1 MAGTEGERRVV
12 AVLMADI
19 AGSTAIGEAL
29 GPERSKYLFD
39 EVMRLIAA
47 EVERYDGTVAQL
59 AGDGLLALFGAPAA
73 HEDDSERAVRAGLA
87 VQRALERY
95 GADVREAYDIDIR
108 ARIAV
113 NTGPVVIA
121 PDDGDGDARGRYNA
135 LGDTV
140 NVTARLQALAAEGEV
155 LLGPQTAV
163 QVRSSFEL
171 EELGRTSLRGRAE
184 PIDRYRVV
192 GELEPGPT
200 AQEGALVGRDA
211 ELAEVRDALERLADG
226 IGAILAITG
235 EAGIG
240 KSRLVAE
247 AAAPLGDRLLV
258 LEGRGLSYAQAFPYG
273 PVRELLRDW
282 LGAGATTSEARV
294 RLDLKAAVQP
304 LFPDPDE
311 VYPFL
316 AGLLGLTP
324 DAQTAARLRE
334 FSPETVHK
342 RSVHAVADL
351 ACALARERPVLLV
364 FEDLHWADEP
374 TLDLIGELL
383 ELTERDPVG
392 IALLYRA
399 DRDAGSWGVGE
410 RARQRYPHLYR
421 ELELRPLAP
430 DSTRALVRELADGDV
445 PEPVAALISERSGGN
460 PLFAAEALRDVVERG
475 SMWHGESGW
484 ELAVDPDSL
493 EVPLLV
499 QGVLQAR
506 LDRLEPGAREVTAVA
521 SVIGRR
527 FAVPLLERV
536 VDNGGLASALTDL
549 QRLELIVEERRR
561 PHPEY
566 RFRHGLVQEA
576 AYAMLTDTRRREL
589 HGRVAAALEVLAGD
603 DPSPRTF
610 AHLARHYTAADDGAK
625 AAEYLI
631 RAGDEARGISADP
644 EAIQHYRRA
653 REFLS
658 RLGDDR
664 RSRETLFKIALVH
677 HLAFDFAGAERAY
690 DEAFAC
696 KVEPLSQPELCE
708 RLTAAVIRPGPIA
721 PGLTYVSDT
730 SALVQHLFRGLL
742 IVDRDLNVMPSLAEN
757 FRVSADGTTYLFQLY
772 DDARWS
778 DGEPLTAHDFVYTW
792 ERVRGLSASTAFL
805 FADMESATALDDHT
819 LEVVLREPRNYFPYV
834 LATTPA
840 YPWPRHVCEG
850 AGDTWH
856 ERVPLVSSGP
866 FVLTS
871 RDDEGMMLE
880 SNPNWRGARGNL
892 SEIAIRFRERTDD
905 FEELWRDGDIDVL
918 PAARSAFTEIGDGCV
933 EAAPV
938 LGATIVGL
946 RTDRPAVSDLRVRRA
961 IAAAVA
967 EVATHAEAAGSGAR
981 PPGRGGLLPPAMPG
995 HNYALTSPASLDEA
1009 AALLAD
1015 VGHPGGEGLPTL
1027 EMIATGGTVQ
1037 QAEALAE
1044 VLGRLGVKVAI
1055 TLTDP
1060 DIVLS
1065 GHDCDVWVC
1074 TWFADF
1080 PDPEGFFGG
1089 LVGDPTDPIVNDAE
1103 TFALLD
1109 QARASRDRDE
1119 RLRLYSAVDRR
1130 IVADEVLML
1139 PVAYSRATLLRRPW
1153 VQGVWANALTPL
1165 RLDEAVVE
1173 RAADPAAHAGVA
1185 SSV

>member
-39 EVMRLIAA
+39 EVMRLVAA

-59 AGDGLLALFGAPAA
+59 AGDGLLAVFGAPVA

-87 VQRALERY
+87 IQRSLEHY
-95 GADVREAYDIDIR
+95 GADVREAYEIDIR

-121 PDDGDGDARGRYNA
+121 PGDGDARGRYNA

-140 NVTARLQALAAEGEV
+140 NVTARLQALAAEGEM

-171 EELGRTSLRGRAE
+171 EELGPTSLRGRAE

-192 GELEPGPT
+192 REVEQGST
-200 AQEGALVGRDA
+200 APEGALVGRDS
-211 ELAEVRDALERLADG
+211 ELAEVRDTLDRLADG

-240 KSRLVAE
+240 KSRLVTE

-304 LFPDPDE
+304 LFADPDE

-324 DAQTAARLRE
+324 DAQTAAGLRE
-334 FSPETVHK
+334 FSRETVHK
-342 RSVHAVADL
+342 RSIHAVSDL
-351 ACALARERPVLLV
+351 VCALARERPVLLV

-374 TLDLIGELL
+374 TLDLIEELL
-383 ELTERDPVG
+383 ELTEQDPVG
-392 IALLYRA
+392 VALLYRA
-399 DRDAGSWGVGE
+399 DRDAGSWRVGE
-410 RARQRYPHLYR
+410 RARQRYPHRYR

-430 DSTRALVRELADGDV
+430 DATRALVRELADGDV

-475 SMWHGESGW
+475 SMWHGDSGW
-484 ELAVDPDSL
+484 ELAVDPDAL

-527 FAVPLLERV
+527 FAVPLLERL
-536 VDNGGLASALTDL
+536 VDTGGLASALTDL

-561 PHPEY
+561 PYPEY

-576 AYAMLTDTRRREL
+576 AYAMLTDARRREL
-589 HGRVAAALEVLAGD
+589 HGRVGAALEALAGD

-631 RAGDEARGISADP
+631 RAGDEARGLSADR
-644 EAIQHYRRA
+644 EAIRHYRRA

-677 HLAFDFAGAERAY
+677 HLAFDFEGAERAY

-696 KVEPLSQPELCE
+696 KVEALVQPELCE
-708 RLTAAVIRPGPIA
+708 RLTAAVIRPGALA
-721 PGLTYVSDT
+721 PGLAYVSDT
-730 SALVQHLFRGLL
+730 SALTQHLFRGLL
-742 IVDRDLNVMPSLAEN
+742 IVDRELNVMPSLAEN
-757 FRVSADGTTYLFQLY
+757 FRVSSDGLTYLFQLH

-792 ERVRGLSASTAFL
+792 EHVRGLSASTALL
-805 FADMESATALDDHT
+805 FADMAEANALDDHT

-840 YPWPRHVCEG
+840 YPWPRHVCDAVGE
-850 AGDTWH
+850 AWY
-856 ERVPLVSSGP
+856 EQVPLVSSGP

-871 RDDEGMMLE
+871 RDETEMVLE
-880 SNPNWRGARGNL
+880 ANPNWRGARGNL
-892 SEIAIRFRERTDD
+892 SQITFRFRERTDD
-905 FEELWRDGDIDVL
+905 FEALWRDGGIDVL
-918 PAARSAFTEIGDGCV
+918 PAAQSTLADIGEGCI

-938 LGATIVGL
+938 LGATIVGF

-967 EVATHAEAAGSGAR
+967 EVAADAESVGFGSR
-981 PPGRGGLLPPAMPG
+981 PPERGGLLPPAMPG
-995 HNYALTSPASLDEA
+995 HNYALASPPSLDEA
-1009 AALLAD
+1009 AALLAEA
-1015 VGHPGGEGLPTL
+1015 GHPGGEGLPTL
-1027 EMIATGGTVQ
+1027 EMIATGGTIG
-1037 QAEALAE
+1037 QAEALVE
-1044 VLGRLGVKVAI
+1044 VLGRLGLAATI
-1055 TLTDP
+1055 TIMDP
-1060 DIVLS
+1060 DIILS
-1065 GHDCDVWVC
+1065 GQNCDLWVC
-1074 TWFADF
+1074 TWLADF
-1080 PDPEGFFGG
+1080 PDPEGFFRG
-1089 LVGDPTDPIVNDAE
+1089 LIGDPADPIVNDAE
-1103 TFALLD
+1103 AFALLD
-1109 QARASRDRDE
+1109 EARASRDRDE
-1119 RLRLYSAVDRR
+1119 RLRLYSEVDRR
-1130 IVADEVLML
+1130 LVADQVLLL
-1139 PVAYSRATLLRRPW
+1139 PISYSRATVLRRPW

-1165 RLDEAVVE
+1165 RLDQAVVE
-1173 RAADPAAHAGVA
+1173 RAANPAGHGAGVA

>member
-19 AGSTAIGEAL
+19 AGSTAIGETL

-39 EVMRLIAA
+39 EVMRLMSA

-59 AGDGLLALFGAPAA
+59 AGDGLLAVFGAPVA

-87 VQRALERY
+87 IQRSLERY
-95 GADVREAYDIDIR
+95 GADVREAYDIGIR

-121 PDDGDGDARGRYNA
+121 AGDGDATSRYNA

-140 NVTARLQALAAEGEV
+140 NVTGRLQALAGEGEV

-171 EELGRTSLRGRAE
+171 EELGPTSLRGRAE

-192 GELEPGPT
+192 GEMEPGPT
-200 AQEGALVGRDA
+200 APEAAFVGRDS
-211 ELAEVRDALERLADG
+211 ELAEVRDALDRLADG
-226 IGAILAITG
+226 IGTILAITG

-240 KSRLVAE
+240 KTRLVTE

-304 LFPDPDE
+304 LFADPDE
-311 VYPFL
+311 VYQFL

-334 FSPETVHK
+334 FSRETVHK
-342 RSVHAVADL
+342 RSVHAVEDL
-351 ACALARERPVLLV
+351 VCALARERPVLLV

-374 TLDLIGELL
+374 TLDLIEELL
-383 ELTERDPVG
+383 VLTEQDAVG
-392 IALLYRA
+392 IALLYRD
-399 DRDAGSWGVGE
+399 DRDAGSWRVGE
-410 RARQRYPHLYR
+410 RARQRYPHRYR

-475 SMWHGESGW
+475 SMWHGDAGW
-484 ELAVDPDSL
+484 QLAVDPDAL

-506 LDRLEPGAREVTAVA
+506 LDRLDPGAREVTAVA

-527 FAVPLLERV
+527 FAVPLLERL
-536 VDNGGLASALTDL
+536 VDTGGLASALTDL

-561 PHPEY
+561 PYPEY

-576 AYAMLTDTRRREL
+576 AYAMLTDARRREL
-589 HGRVAAALEVLAGD
+589 HGRVAAALEALAGD

-631 RAGDEARGISADP
+631 RAGDEARALFADP
-644 EAIQHYRRA
+644 EAIRHYRRA

-677 HLAFDFAGAERAY
+677 HLAFDFPGAERAY

-696 KVEPLSQPELCE
+696 KVEPVAQPELCE
-708 RLTAAVIRPGPIA
+708 QLAAAMFCPSAVA
-721 PGLTYVSDT
+721 PGLAYVSDT
-730 SALVQHLFRGLL
+730 SAVTQHLFRGLL

-757 FRVSADGTTYLFQLY
+757 FRVSSDGTTYLFQLH

-792 ERVRGLSASTAFL
+792 EHVRGLSASTALL
-805 FADMESATALDDHT
+805 FADMAEANALDDHT

-834 LATTPA
+834 LASTSA
-840 YPWPRHVCEG
+840 YPWPRHVCDE
-850 AGDTWH
+850 AGEAWH
-856 ERVPLVSSGP
+856 ERLPLVSSGP

-871 RDDEGMMLE
+871 RDEAGMVLE
-880 SNPNWRGARGNL
+880 ANPLWKGARGNL
-892 SEIAIRFRERTDD
+892 SRITIKFRTRTDD
-905 FEELWRDGDIDVL
+905 FEALWSDNAIDVL
-918 PAARSAFTEIGDGCV
+918 PSARSPLPEAGEGCI
-933 EAAPV
+933 ETAPV
-938 LGATIVGL
+938 LGTTIAGL
-946 RTDRPAVSDLRVRRA
+946 RADRPAVADIRVRRA
-961 IAAAVA
+961 MAAAVA
-967 EVATHAEAAGSGAR
+967 EVAAGSDRIGLGAR
-981 PPGRGGLLPPAMPG
+981 APGRGGLLPPAMPG
-995 HNYALTSPASLDEA
+995 HDYNLTSPPSMDEA
-1009 AALLAD
+1009 RALLAD
-1015 VGHPGGEGLPTL
+1015 AGHPGGEGLEPITML
-1027 EMIATGGTVQ
+1027 ATAGTAQ
-1037 QAEALAE
+1037 QAEGLVEA
-1044 VLGRLGVKVAI
+1044 LGRLGI
-1055 TLTDP
+1055 GSEIHWEDP
-1060 DIVLS
+1060 DVVLS
-1065 GHDCDVWVC
+1065 EHDCEVWVC
-1074 TWFADF
+1074 TWYADF
-1080 PDPEGFFGG
+1080 PDPEGFFRG
-1089 LVGDPTDPIVNDAE
+1089 LIGDPRDPIVRDAE
-1103 TFALLD
+1103 TLALLD
-1109 QARASRDRDE
+1109 QARACRDRDE

-1130 IVADEVLML
+1130 LVVDEVLML

-1153 VQGVWANALTPL
+1153 VHGVWANALTPL
-1165 RLDEAVVE
+1165 QLDQAVVE
-1173 RAADPAAHAGVA
+1173 RTRDPAAHGAGIA

>member
-39 EVMRLIAA
+39 EVMRLVAA

-59 AGDGLLALFGAPAA
+59 AGDGLLAVFGAPVA

-87 VQRALERY
+87 IQRALERY

-121 PDDGDGDARGRYNA
+121 PGDGDARGRYNA

-140 NVTARLQALAAEGEV
+140 NITARLQSIAAEGDV
-155 LLGPQTAV
+155 VLGPQTAV

-171 EELGRTSLRGRAE
+171 EELGPTSLRGRAE
-184 PIDRYRVV
+184 PIDRYRVL
-192 GELEPGPT
+192 GEIEPGPT

-211 ELAEVRDALERLADG
+211 ELAEVREALDRLADG
-226 IGAILAITG
+226 IGTIVAITG

-247 AAAPLGDRLLV
+247 GAVPLGERLLT

-282 LGAGATTSEARV
+282 LGAGATTSEARI

-304 LFPDPDE
+304 LFEDPDE

-334 FSPETVHK
+334 LSRETVHR
-342 RSVHAVADL
+342 RSVHAVEDL
-351 ACALARERPVLLV
+351 VCALARERPVLLV

-374 TLDLIGELL
+374 TLDLIEELL
-383 ELTERDPVG
+383 DLTERDPVG

-399 DRDAGSWGVGE
+399 DRDAGSWRVGE
-410 RARQRYPHLYR
+410 RARQRYPHRYR
-421 ELELRPLAP
+421 ELELRALTP

-475 SMWHGESGW
+475 SMWHGDSGW
-484 ELAVDPDSL
+484 ELAVDPGAL

-506 LDRLEPGAREVTAVA
+506 LDRLDPGAREVTAVA

-527 FAVPLLERV
+527 FAIPLLERL
-536 VDNGGLASALTDL
+536 VDTGGLATALTDL

-561 PHPEY
+561 PYPEY

-589 HGRVAAALEVLAGD
+589 HGRVAAALEALAGD

-610 AHLARHYTAADDGAK
+610 AQLARHYSAADDGAK
-625 AAEYLI
+625 AADYLI

-644 EAIQHYRRA
+644 EAIRHYRRA

-658 RLGDDR
+658 RMGDDR

-677 HLAFDFAGAERAY
+677 NLAFDFEGAERAY

-696 KVEPLSQPELCE
+696 KVEPVPRPELCE
-708 RLTAAVIRPGPIA
+708 RLTAALFRPGALA
-721 PGLTYVSDT
+721 PGLAYVADT
-730 SALVQHLFRGLL
+730 SAITQHLFRGLL

-757 FRVSADGTTYLFQLY
+757 FRVSSDGTTYLFQLH

-792 ERVRGLSASTAFL
+792 EHVRGLSASTALL
-805 FADMESATALDDHT
+805 FADMAAANALDDHT

-834 LATTPA
+834 LASTPA
-840 YPWPRHVCEG
+840 YPWPRHVCAE
-850 AGDTWH
+850 AGETWYQ
-856 ERVPLVSSGP
+856 RVPLVSSGP

-871 RDDEGMMLE
+871 RDEAEMVLE
-880 SNPNWRGARGNL
+880 ANPRWRGARGNI
-892 SEIAIRFRERTDD
+892 SQITIRFRDRADD
-905 FEELWRDGDIDVL
+905 FEALWSDGSIDVM
-918 PAARSAFTEIGDGCV
+918 PSARSSFPNAGEGCI
-933 EAAPV
+933 ETAPV
-938 LGATIVGL
+938 LGATIVGF
-946 RTDRPAVSDLRVRRA
+946 RTDRPAVDDVRVRRA
-961 IAAAVA
+961 ISAAVA
-967 EVATHAEAAGSGAR
+967 AVAAGAERMGLGAR

-995 HNYALTSPASLDEA
+995 HDYNLASPPSMDEA
-1009 AALLAD
+1009 RRLLAD
-1015 VGHPGGEGLPTL
+1015 AGHPDGEGLGRL
-1027 EMIATGGTVQ
+1027 RMLATAGTAQ
-1037 QAEALAE
+1037 QAEALVEA
-1044 VLGRLGVKVAI
+1044 LDLLGVKARI
-1055 TLTDP
+1055 DFSEP
-1060 DIVLS
+1060 DVILS
-1065 GHDCDVWVC
+1065 GQDCDVWVC

-1080 PDPEGFFGG
+1080 PDPEGFFRG
-1089 LVGDPTDPIVNDAE
+1089 LVGDPTDPIVTDAE
-1103 TFALLD
+1103 TFARLD
-1109 QARASRDRDE
+1109 AARASRDRDD
-1119 RLRLYSAVDRR
+1119 RLALYSAVDRR

-1139 PVAYSRATLLRRPW
+1139 PIGYSRATLVRRPW

-1165 RLDEAVVE
+1165 RLDQAVVE
-1173 RAADPAAHAGVA
+1173 RTRDPARSGAGVA

>member
-39 EVMRLIAA
+39 EVMRLVAA
-47 EVERYDGTVAQL
+47 EVERYGGTVAQL
-59 AGDGLLALFGAPAA
+59 AGDGLLAVFGAPVA

-87 VQRALERY
+87 IQRALERY

-121 PDDGDGDARGRYNA
+121 PGDGDARGRYNA

-140 NVTARLQALAAEGEV
+140 NVTARLQSIAAEGDV
-155 LLGPQTAV
+155 VLGPQTAV

-171 EELGRTSLRGRAE
+171 EELGPTSLRGRSE
-184 PIDRYRVV
+184 PIDRYRVL
-192 GELEPGPT
+192 GETEPGPT
-200 AQEGALVGRDA
+200 AQEGALVGRDT
-211 ELAEVRDALERLADG
+211 ELAEVREALDRLADG
-226 IGAILAITG
+226 IGAILAVTG

-240 KSRLVAE
+240 KSRLVTE
-247 AAAPLGDRLLV
+247 AAAPLGDRLLT

-282 LGAGATTSEARV
+282 LGAGATTSEARI

-304 LFPDPDE
+304 LFEDPDE

-334 FSPETVHK
+334 LSRETVHR
-342 RSVHAVADL
+342 RSVHAVEDL
-351 ACALARERPVLLV
+351 VCALARERPVLLV

-374 TLDLIGELL
+374 TLDLIEELL
-383 ELTERDPVG
+383 DLTESDPVG

-399 DRDAGSWGVGE
+399 DRDAGSWRVGE
-410 RARQRYPHLYR
+410 RARQRYPHRYR

-430 DSTRALVRELADGDV
+430 DATRALVRELADGDV

-475 SMWHGESGW
+475 SMWHGDSGW
-484 ELAVDPDSL
+484 ELAVDPTAL

-506 LDRLEPGAREVTAVA
+506 LDRLDPGAREVTAVA

-527 FAVPLLERV
+527 FAIPLLERL
-536 VDNGGLASALTDL
+536 VDTGGLAMALTDL
-549 QRLELIVEERRR
+549 QRMELIVEERRR
-561 PHPEY
+561 PYPEY

-576 AYAMLTDTRRREL
+576 AYAMLTDARRREL
-589 HGRVAAALEVLAGD
+589 HGRVAAALEALAGD

-610 AHLARHYTAADDGAK
+610 AQLARHYTAADDGAK

-644 EAIQHYRRA
+644 EAIRHYRRA

-677 HLAFDFAGAERAY
+677 HLAFDFEGAERAY

-696 KVEPLSQPELCE
+696 KVEPMPQPELCE
-708 RLTAAVIRPGPIA
+708 QLTAAMFCPSAVA
-721 PGLTYVSDT
+721 PGLAYVADT
-730 SALVQHLFRGLL
+730 SALTQHLFRGLL
-742 IVDRDLNVMPSLAEN
+742 IVDRELNVMPSLAEN
-757 FRVSADGTTYLFQLY
+757 FRVSSDGTTYLFQLH
-772 DDARWS
+772 DEARWS

-792 ERVRGLSASTAFL
+792 EHVRGLSASTAFL
-805 FADMESATALDDHT
+805 FADMAEANALDDHT

-834 LATTPA
+834 LASTPA
-840 YPWPRHVCEG
+840 YPWPRHVCDE
-850 AGDTWH
+850 AGETWH
-856 ERVPLVSSGP
+856 QRVPLVSSGP
-866 FVLTS
+866 FVLTG
-871 RDDEGMMLE
+871 RDEAGLVLE
-880 SNPNWRGARGNL
+880 ANPLWRGARGNL
-892 SEIAIRFRERTDD
+892 SRITIRFRKRTDD
-905 FEELWRDGDIDVL
+905 FEALWSDGSVDVL
-918 PAARSAFTEIGDGCV
+918 PSARALVPEPGEGCV
-933 EAAPV
+933 ETAPV
-938 LGATIVGL
+938 LGTTIVGF
-946 RTDRPAVSDLRVRRA
+946 RTDRPAVDDVRVRRA
-961 IAAAVA
+961 ISAAVA
-967 EVATHAEAAGSGAR
+967 AVAAGAERIGLGAR

-995 HNYALTSPASLDEA
+995 HNYDLVSPPSMDEA
-1009 AALLAD
+1009 RRLLAD
-1015 VGHPGGEGLPTL
+1015 AGHPDGEGLGRL
-1027 EMIATGGTVQ
+1027 RMLATAGTAQ
-1037 QAEALAE
+1037 QAEALVEA
-1044 VLGRLGVKVAI
+1044 LDHLGVKARI
-1055 TLTDP
+1055 DFSEP
-1060 DIVLS
+1060 DVILS
-1065 GHDCDVWVC
+1065 GQDCDVWVC

-1080 PDPEGFFGG
+1080 PDPEGFFRG
-1089 LVGDPTDPIVNDAE
+1089 LIGDPTDPIVSDAE
-1103 TFALLD
+1103 TFARLD
-1109 QARASRDRDE
+1109 AARASRDRDE
-1119 RLRLYSAVDRR
+1119 RLQLYSAVDHR

-1139 PVAYSRATLLRRPW
+1139 PLAYSRATLLRRPW

-1165 RLDEAVVE
+1165 RLDRAVVE
-1173 RAADPAAHAGVA
+1173 RMRDPAASGAGVA